1 MRQSLMPLTDDR
13 QHIKIRGRRYT
24 APPLTS
30 TCSVVCQSYSEDN
43 NTGGKKLK
51 NDRLANTTS
60 FITALVAFA
69 ERRVIKMNMRFDDI
83 QGAFQYSVSNH
94 NTFNLS
100 VPNVR
105 NFNLKV
111 PEWASAEHME
121 QQTSLEQLWQMPAQ
135 LKRPIRRRIAQ
146 GLIVLA
152 RRISE
157 DIGDLQVYQECLA
170 VKAK

>member
-1 MRQSLMPLTDDR
+1 ML
-13 QHIKIRGRRYT
+13 IKK
-24 APPLTS
+24 TS
-30 TCSVVCQSYSEDN
+30 NHTFW
-43 NTGGKKLK
+43 GG
-51 NDRLANTTS
+51 S
-60 FITALVAFA
+60 
-69 ERRVIKMNMRFDDI
+69 KMNMRFDDI

-152 RRISE
+152 SRISE
-157 DIGDLQVYQECLA
+157 DIGDLQARLEQECLA